1 MTDDH
6 TDHFLVEGRMVTE
19 SPNAVAGALH
29 AGFEAV
35 AGCGEK
41 IVAETGAYPEPSA
54 WARSRN
60 MQRTYARELAAQ
72 KRSGGKGSQAKPS
85 AVARAN
91 DEEHVRQRALARSR
105 KAREY
110 AEEARGHSAAVES
123 LLENAADVQAA
134 LESLAQAEASHEA
147 ALRILKSNREALASM
162 VQRRRS

>member
-1 MTDDH
+1 MTDDR

-19 SPNAVAGALH
+19 DPNAVAGALH

-35 AGCGEK
+35 AGSGEK

-60 MQRTYARELAAQ
+60 MQRTYTRELAAQ
-72 KRSGGKGSQAKPS
+72 KRSGGKGSQAKAS

-105 KAREY
+105 KAQEY
-110 AEEARGHSAAVES
+110 TEEARSHSAAAES
-123 LLENAADVQAA
+123 LLGNVEDVPAA
-134 LESLAQAEASHEA
+134 LESLAQAKASHEA
-147 ALRILKSNREALASM
+147 ALRILEINREALVSM
-162 VQRRRS
+162 AERRRS